1 MHIAQVIDSSDKSS
15 LFFFIFN
22 PQTRIQYILRKR
34 TLHMYER
41 RVFRRKHQN
50 VKIHERQE
58 SSKLKARERGDQNL
72 FYQLCNKSK
81 PMRHNLI

>member
-1 MHIAQVIDSSDKSS
+1 MMYIAQVIDSSDKSS
-15 LFFFIFN
+15 LYFLFLIHKHEY
-22 PQTRIQYILRKR
+22 RER

-50 VKIHERQE
+50 VKIHEGQE
-58 SSKLKARERGDQNL
+58 SLKLKACERGDQNL
-72 FYQLCNKSK
+72 FDQLCNKSK